1 MLSILLPLSQVI
13 VKPIGN
19 NQVQIVAH
27 LKTQSDGQTHIVANQ
42 QVATKIDPTAMQ
54 TIQQQVIQSPSL
66 QQKIILQSP
75 VQQNQSIL
83 ASPPQSQHLQQ
94 HIQQNVSPTIEQLLQ
109 GQPPGT
115 QIKCVTAQVVQMPT
129 GPRIVLQGIQ
139 GNDLTAQVRT
149 FIQFDP

>member
-1 MLSILLPLSQVI
+1 MPLLLPVSQVI

-42 QVATKIDPTAMQ
+42 QVATKIEPTQ
-54 TIQQQVIQSPSL
+54 TIQQQVIQSPAL

-83 ASPPQSQHLQQ
+83 ASPPQQVQQ

-139 GNDLTAQVRT
+139 GNDLTAQVRI
-149 FIQFDP
+149 FIQFDQ

>member
-1 MLSILLPLSQVI
+1 M
-13 VKPIGN
+13 
-19 NQVQIVAH
+19 
-27 LKTQSDGQTHIVANQ
+27 ANQ
-42 QVATKIDPTAMQ
+42 QVVPKVEPTATQ
-54 TIQQQVIQSPSL
+54 TIQQQVIQSPPL

-83 ASPPQSQHLQQ
+83 ATPPQSQPVQQ

-139 GNDLTAQVRT
+139 GNDLTVQVRILT
-149 FIQFDP
+149 HFGP